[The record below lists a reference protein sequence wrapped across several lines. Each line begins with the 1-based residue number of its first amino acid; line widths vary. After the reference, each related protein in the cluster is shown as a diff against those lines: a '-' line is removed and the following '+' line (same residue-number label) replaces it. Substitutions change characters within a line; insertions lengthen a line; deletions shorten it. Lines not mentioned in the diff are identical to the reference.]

1 MKTAPLGLFARH
13 CFDFAHFID
22 WIEIAT
28 FIIFISLTDLKALIE
43 TINVAEFISSVLV
56 TRHDSA
62 SHKVDLRHLIAIIA
76 INE

>member
-22 WIEIAT
+22 WIETAT
-28 FIIFISLTDLKALIE
+28 FSIFISLTDLMALIG
-43 TINVAEFISSVLV
+43 TINFAEFISCVHL

-62 SHKVDLRHLIAIIA
+62 SHKADLRHLITIIA
-76 INE
+76 ING